1 MSEITRSLYLDR
13 GEQGMKFLRFIYANF
28 LEILAVLAFV
38 VLSFLTFFQVCSR
51 YIFQTPITFSEEI
64 ARFLFI
70 WISFLGAAIVMKSD
84 KHIRLDLFHGK
95 ICPRLQH
102 LLDISV
108 FLLIFCFS
116 VLVLVQGV
124 KLSFATTRQI
134 APVSRIPMA
143 YIYLIVPIS
152 ALFMGFYAMRHIISR
167 LQQLLNK

>member
-1 MSEITRSLYLDR
+1 
-13 GEQGMKFLRFIYANF
+13 MKFLRFIYANF

-70 WISFLGAAIVMKSD
+70 WMSFLGAAIAMKHD
-84 KHIRLDLFHGK
+84 KHIRLDLLQERMRPDLRLLVA
-95 ICPRLQH
+95 IC
-102 LLDISV
+102 V

-116 VLVLVQGV
+116 ALVCVQGL

-152 ALFMGFYAMRHIISR
+152 ALFMGCYAIRHLISGFQQF
-167 LQQLLNK
+167 LQTRRGQ